1 MNSTLRSPLVILDRE
16 IGHNEPWMLTPYAG
30 YVRLTPALGD
40 ASTCGDTGRGDVL
53 LLSDVGYL
61 EGVHEASSVE
71 TPSLRPSL
79 EGGCG
84 DVVLL
89 VPSDLMATLSSM
101 SRLARQSAPAIDDLD
116 AWGAHGDWRS
126 VWTHFV
132 DTDSGPTSVLDARQ
146 VLSRS
151 GDRYLPTY
159 GCRHYVV
166 GTRPHE
172 GVSVPLVA
180 PRPRVAPPM
189 ALALEGPLTPE
200 TPLYVGVR
208 DPRSSAVFGGEAW
221 TSGLFVEAYLA
232 AGVTR

>member
-101 SRLARQSAPAIDDLD
+101 SRLARQSAPAIDDLEEPTQRPD
-116 AWGAHGDWRS
+116 IVLPAVGLDER
-126 VWTHFV
+126 V
-132 DTDSGPTSVLDARQ
+132 DSADLSNTDT
-146 VLSRS
+146 
-151 GDRYLPTY
+151 
-159 GCRHYVV
+159 
-166 GTRPHE
+166 
-172 GVSVPLVA
+172 
-180 PRPRVAPPM
+180 
-189 ALALEGPLTPE
+189 
-200 TPLYVGVR
+200 
-208 DPRSSAVFGGEAW
+208 
-221 TSGLFVEAYLA
+221 
-232 AGVTR
+232 